1 MTGPHSSAVSNSP
14 LVNPDKDRRLY
25 KRVAL
30 SLAGR
35 VLDDDGVDH
44 EMTTIDISCSGAM
57 IRSDHRP
64 EAGAQLICYFNDLG
78 RVAATVIRATPT
90 GFAAH
95 FRIVQ
100 HKREKLADRLTWL
113 LNKDRLELTD
123 DRSVQRASG
132 GGPALL
138 TLDDGREI
146 KCRVLDISLTGASFE
161 AEDGTPMVGDTVLA
175 GNVRGE
181 VVRVTGKTFAIRYL
195 RR

>member
-1 MTGPHSSAVSNSP
+1 MTGPRSSTVSTSP
-14 LVNPDKDRRLY
+14 LVNPDKDRRLH

-30 SLAGR
+30 SIAGR
-35 VLDDDGVDH
+35 VLDGGGIDH

-57 IRSDHRP
+57 IRSEHRP
-64 EAGAQLICYFNDLG
+64 EAGAQVICYFNELG

-113 LNKDRLELTD
+113 LNKDRLDLTD
-123 DRSVQRASG
+123 DRTGQRTAA

-161 AEDGTPMVGDTVLA
+161 AERATPMVGDTVFA

-195 RR
+195 RK

>member
-1 MTGPHSSAVSNSP
+1 MTGPRSSTVSTSP
-14 LVNPDKDRRLY
+14 LVNPDKDRRLH

-30 SLAGR
+30 SIAGR
-35 VLDDDGVDH
+35 VLDDDGIDH
-44 EMTTIDISCSGAM
+44 EMTRIDISCSGAI
-57 IRSDHRP
+57 IRSDYRP
-64 EAGAQLICYFNDLG
+64 EAGAQVICYFNELG

-90 GFAAH
+90 DFAAH

-113 LNKDRLELTD
+113 LNKDRLDLTD
-123 DRSVQRASG
+123 DRTGQRAAA

-161 AEDGTPMVGDTVLA
+161 AERATPMVGDTVFA

-195 RR
+195 RK